1 MTAQHFIQWLDVMW
15 LSDKEAAQRLSVSV
29 DEINRFKY
37 QGASS
42 TIGLACAAIANGFSA
57 WLPERN
63 SRISQKTSKAA

>member
-42 TIGLACAAIANGFSA
+42 TIGLACAAIANGCSA

-63 SRISQKTSKAA
+63 SRISQKARKAA